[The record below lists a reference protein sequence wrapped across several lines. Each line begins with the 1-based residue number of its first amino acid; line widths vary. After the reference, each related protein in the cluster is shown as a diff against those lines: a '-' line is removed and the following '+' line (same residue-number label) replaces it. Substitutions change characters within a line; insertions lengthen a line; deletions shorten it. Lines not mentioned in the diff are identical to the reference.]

1 MLARLARAIRM
12 GPFASAWAIPLAAG
26 GMASLVAI
34 PVSVAWAVVARGW
47 LGLPDDFALADP
59 GFLVYACVA
68 IALLVAVPFAL
79 AFRFSREPLAN
90 GSVAA
95 GAILAM
101 VLPLWLA
108 TPLAVHPNVA
118 GGPTYGL
125 IAHLLV
131 GGTAF
136 LVVLRAAALARAPQE
151 AAEGIVAP
159 HAR

>member
-1 MLARLARAIRM
+1 M

-34 PVSVAWAVVARGW
+34 PVSVAWGVVARGW
-47 LGLPDDFALADP
+47 LGLPDEFALADP
-59 GFLVYACVA
+59 AFLVYASVGV
-68 IALLVAVPFAL
+68 ALLVAVPFAL

-95 GAILAM
+95 GALLAM
-101 VLPLWLA
+101 VLPLWLV
-108 TPLAVHPNVA
+108 TPLLAYPEVE

-125 IAHLLV
+125 VAHLLV

-136 LVVLRAAALARAPQE
+136 LIVLRAATLAGGPQE
-151 AAEGIVAP
+151 TAEGIVAP